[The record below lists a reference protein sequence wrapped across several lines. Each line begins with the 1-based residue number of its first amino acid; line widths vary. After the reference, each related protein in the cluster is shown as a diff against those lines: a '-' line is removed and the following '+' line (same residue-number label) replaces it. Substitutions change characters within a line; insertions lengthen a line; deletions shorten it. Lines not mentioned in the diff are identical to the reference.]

1 MSQIISNFSFDG
13 ILSLSEIFDNSYGS
27 AVFPDINAPIQPLEQ
42 QDVWFTAPDLWGIW
56 SNLDGL
62 YLNTYL
68 AFDNLIVDG
77 DQFVSGDFLGFA
89 VTQNDGVQDDS
100 EDDEPTVLVGY
111 ATTDGFSAWWSNYK
125 NPGSDISD
133 EQNDLQFTYE
143 MLRGDDNIIGS
154 SSDDIIIG
162 FSGNDTMWGGDGED
176 TFVFQGKFGND
187 LILDFELGVDELVS
201 TNSDFVPFETQ
212 EGDYTLSK
220 SANGD
225 AVISVDLP
233 QVTLSGSVT
242 LQGVPYED
250 LIAHLSG
257 DDSASDLPDPLSD
270 IFIVQRG
277 IVGKGSGYD
286 EYILS
291 KWTVEPGA
299 EITITDSGANAL
311 QFINGFEVSSSMV
324 AANAM
329 MLTLS
334 NGAVITVLDAAS
346 YDYTVGGNPLENASG
361 LAFSFQTFVED
372 VLGVDMPTGSQIS
385 RGDAVTIT
393 SDMSFGN
400 DVIVTSGSTVSGT
413 DAADEFQLDVS
424 NGGVFEIAGFDVAAD
439 SLALSGLV
447 SADGSVLAEL
457 IGDPGVGG
465 QSIGVQYNPFSGETF
480 VNLGIDAD
488 SEVVAL
494 TLVGITQD
502 DWSSLAVV

>member
-1 MSQIISNFSFDG
+1 MSKLLSNFSFDG
-13 ILSLSEIFDNSYGS
+13 IIRLSEVFDNSYGS
-27 AVFPDINAPIQPLEQ
+27 TVFLDINAPFQPLEQ

-56 SNLDGL
+56 SDFDGL
-62 YLNTYL
+62 YVNTYL
-68 AFDNLIVDG
+68 AFDNLIVEDG
-77 DQFVSGDFLGFA
+77 RYVSGDFLGFA
-89 VTQNDGVQDDS
+89 ATQNDGIQDDS
-100 EDDEPTVLVGY
+100 EDDEPTILAGY
-111 ATTDGFSAWWSNYK
+111 ATTEGFSAWWSRYK
-125 NPGSDISD
+125 NPSSDISNL
-133 EQNDLQFTYE
+133 QNDLQFTYE
-143 MLRGDDNIIGS
+143 FLQGDDNIIGS

-162 FSGNDTMWGGDGED
+162 FSGNDMMWGGGGED
-176 TFVFQGKFGND
+176 AFAFQGEFGDD
-187 LILDFELGVDELVS
+187 LILDFEIGKDELVS
-201 TNSDFVPFETQ
+201 LNSDFEPFEAQ
-212 EGDYTLSK
+212 EGDYTLSR
-220 SANGD
+220 SENGD

-233 QVTLSGSVT
+233 HMNLTGSVT

-250 LIAHLSG
+250 LVAHLSG
-257 DDSASDLPDPLSD
+257 DDSATNLPDPLSD
-270 IFIVQRG
+270 TFIVQRG

-291 KWTVEPGA
+291 KWTVDAEA
-299 EITITDSGANAL
+299 EITITDSGTNAL

-334 NGAVITVLDAAS
+334 NGAVITVLDAVS
-346 YDYTVGGNPLENASG
+346 YDYTVGGNPLENTSG
-361 LAFSFQTFVED
+361 LAFTFQTFVED

-385 RGDAVTIT
+385 HGGAVTIT

-400 DVIVTSGSTVSGT
+400 DIIVTSGSTVSGT
-413 DAADEFQLDVS
+413 EAADEFQLDVS
-424 NGGVFEIAGFDVAAD
+424 SGGVFEISGFDVSAD

-447 SADGSVLAEL
+447 SAEGSVLSEL

-502 DWSSLAVV
+502 DWTSLAVV